1 MNAKI
6 VACGGIAVDISTIK
20 AIKKEYLN
28 QGGNLIF
35 EFNDI
40 VINIENSETQAPEF
54 HSFPNSPVE
63 YYFDTSDSLRVH
75 YEEWIEYWDEY
86 KKNH

>member
-1 MNAKI
+1 MISKI
-6 VACGGIAVDISTIK
+6 VDCGGIAVDISTIK
-20 AIKKEYLN
+20 AIKLEYLK

-40 VINIENSETQAPEF
+40 VINIESSETEVPDF

-63 YYFDTSDSLRVH
+63 YYFDTSDSLRAY